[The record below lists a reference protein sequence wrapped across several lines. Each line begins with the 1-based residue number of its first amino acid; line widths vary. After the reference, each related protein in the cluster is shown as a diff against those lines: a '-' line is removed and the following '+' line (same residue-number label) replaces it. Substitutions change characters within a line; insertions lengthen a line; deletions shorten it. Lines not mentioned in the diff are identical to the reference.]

1 MRAGIRNKREY
12 RESLVSGIFDAL
24 FSRIDRWKDNTERE
38 RCDTCRLR
46 AVNVSR
52 HTSAISRGRGF
63 YFRRISLALSTSTI
77 FRYTSS
83 IPLIQTF
90 VFRVTFPTLLRRSVS
105 FFFSFSLLLFISCS
119 FFDNPI
125 YRSSIFLTSTWFAGK
140 KSSNLEKTLIFLSS
154 RKLVGGIGSIILFVH
169 SGLYFLN
176 KSNDESLYSTFQSS
190 TEFSFFLEN
199 SSRLSPLSLCF
210 FDVSFFDICTA
221 WRILF
226 LQSNGSLC
234 FELGSKRS
242 FLFCLLK
249 FSRGDSAKNRWPWK
263 VRSLIFF
270 DSRKEERGNK
280 RILNFIRTIESVD

>member
-105 FFFSFSLLLFISCS
+105 FFFLFL
-119 FFDNPI
+119 FFFL
-125 YRSSIFLTSTWFAGK
+125 YLVRFLTIQF
-140 KSSNLEKTLIFLSS
+140 I
-154 RKLVGGIGSIILFVH
+154 VV
-169 SGLYFLN
+169 
-176 KSNDESLYSTFQSS
+176 
-190 TEFSFFLEN
+190 
-199 SSRLSPLSLCF
+199 
-210 FDVSFFDICTA
+210 
-221 WRILF
+221 
-226 LQSNGSLC
+226 
-234 FELGSKRS
+234 RS
-242 FLFCLLK
+242 FLLPRDSRRKKK
-249 FSRGDSAKNRWPWK
+249 FEFRENSDF
-263 VRSLIFF
+263 SLITKT
-270 DSRKEERGNK
+270 RWRGIGRMNYFYYY
-280 RILNFIRTIESVD
+280 LFIRVYIF